1 MAVLVLQ
8 NRDAAPRVPAQIV
21 LDAENAMVVGRSRK
35 EADVCLDL
43 PAPAPPCLISR
54 RHARLRRDGASW
66 FVADLGSLNG
76 VSVNDARLHQE
87 RKLVEGDV
95 VRFGGAGGE
104 ELGGECATYV
114 FSAKRRSSLLRR
126 PVPRKDVSSLQKTPL
141 SMPQMRPAPLLLRL
155 ILQRATRIVPR
166 MRPLLLYRN
175 MAKERGK
182 CEGRLSKR

>member
-104 ELGGECATYV
+104 EAAHLRIGSGQVLLAETA
-114 FSAKRRSSLLRR
+114 SS
-126 PVPRKDVSSLQKTPL
+126 VQ
-141 SMPQMRPAPLLLRL
+141 
-155 ILQRATRIVPR
+155 
-166 MRPLLLYRN
+166 
-175 MAKERGK
+175 G
-182 CEGRLSKR
+182 

>member
-1 MAVLVLQ
+1 MPPKTAHPGTPEGRQLAQQLRPTASTTAAFKAPGAKGRIAPKQDRSRDSSGAARARMAVLVLQ
-8 NRDAAPRVPAQIV
+8 NRDAAPRVPAQIA
-21 LDAENAMVVGRSRK
+21 LDPSDENAIVVGRSRK

-66 FVADLGSLNG
+66 FVSDLGSLNG
-76 VSVNDARLHQE
+76 VAVNDARLHQE

-114 FSAKRRSSLLRR
+114 FSAKRLSL
-126 PVPRKDVSSLQKTPL
+126 
-141 SMPQMRPAPLLLRL
+141 
-155 ILQRATRIVPR
+155 IHI
-166 MRPLLLYRN
+166 
-175 MAKERGK
+175 
-182 CEGRLSKR
+182 